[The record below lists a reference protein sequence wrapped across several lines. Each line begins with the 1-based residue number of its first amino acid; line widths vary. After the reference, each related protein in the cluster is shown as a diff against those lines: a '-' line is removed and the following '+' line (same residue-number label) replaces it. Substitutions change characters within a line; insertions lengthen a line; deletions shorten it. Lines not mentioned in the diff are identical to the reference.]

1 MDYSRLVLT
10 LFGFSAAF
18 FLCLPNLR
26 KWEARNTARGKLEM
40 INKTLEQAELR
51 LMRYE
56 ERHDRILGQI
66 CSFYLVNPNMEEA
79 LKGAREA
86 MDEARDFS
94 VTLRSLQME
103 MINSFPGEDFSIF
116 DWLPRKSR
124 R

>member
-1 MDYSRLVLT
+1 
-10 LFGFSAAF
+10 
-18 FLCLPNLR
+18 
-26 KWEARNTARGKLEM
+26 M

-116 DWLPRKSR
+116 YWLPRKSR

>member
-1 MDYSRLVLT
+1 
-10 LFGFSAAF
+10 
-18 FLCLPNLR
+18 
-26 KWEARNTARGKLEM
+26 M